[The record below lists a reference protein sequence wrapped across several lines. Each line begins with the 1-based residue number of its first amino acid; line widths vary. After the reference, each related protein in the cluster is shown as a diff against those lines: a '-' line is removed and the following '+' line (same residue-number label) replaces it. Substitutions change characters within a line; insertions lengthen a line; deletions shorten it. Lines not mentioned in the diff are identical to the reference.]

1 MKHNHR
7 HGKWP
12 SFLQEYTFVIK
23 HKSSVE
29 NKVADS
35 LSWVVY
41 DFFSMA
47 IQVVGFDFLKRDY
60 NSCKDFSIIYV
71 CCLSSRK
78 LGSISIFFVV
88 WWITLQRPHLC
99 IPNTS
104 LQEPMIWELHSGGAY
119 GHFGRNKTIA
129 MTEDHFYWPS
139 SKKDV
144 VKNVSKCRT
153 CQLSKGG
160 KKNIGLYMSLLV
172 PYKPWQDLSMDC
184 IFGSPKTF
192 RGHDSIFVMVDHF
205 SKTVHFIPCSKTLN
219 VVHVAKLFF
228 KEIVRLQGLPKT
240 IVSNQDANIMSYF
253 WRSLRKML
261 NTKLKFSSA
270 FHPQTDSQIEVV
282 NRSLGDLLH
291 YLVGEHVTNWDQI
304 LPMAGFA
311 YNSK

>member
-1 MKHNHR
+1 
-7 HGKWP
+7 
-12 SFLQEYTFVIK
+12 
-23 HKSSVE
+23 
-29 NKVADS
+29 
-35 LSWVVY
+35 
-41 DFFSMA
+41 
-47 IQVVGFDFLKRDY
+47 
-60 NSCKDFSIIYV
+60 
-71 CCLSSRK
+71 
-78 LGSISIFFVV
+78 
-88 WWITLQRPHLC
+88 
-99 IPNTS
+99 
-104 LQEPMIWELHSGGAY
+104 MIWELHSGGAY

-153 CQLSKGG
+153 CQLSKGR
-160 KKNIGLYMSLLV
+160 KKDIGLYMSLLV

-184 IFGSPKTF
+184 FFGSLKTF
-192 RGHDSIFVMVDHF
+192 RGHDSIFIMVDHF

-282 NRSLGDLLH
+282 NRSLVNGSTGCNPFEIVAGFLPKKPIDL
-291 YLVGEHVTNWDQI
+291 VP
-304 LPMAGFA
+304 LPMEAQPSVEADALVSIYMIYMTLFEGRLLSA
-311 YNSK
+311 MRITRHMLI